1 MYRVGLSTVIT
12 CCEDQFTRIS
22 SCLPLPRASSAG
34 GDRFGLVNC
43 EEFVSIQPRGDP
55 QRLGECSRAHRGREH
70 SQRPAMAASL
80 AGVVLAELLV
90 TACAH
95 AGGSA
100 LAGVA
105 RRCDGE
111 LGCAAAALA
120 SAA

>member
-1 MYRVGLSTVIT
+1 MAGPFPI
-12 CCEDQFTRIS
+12 EEIS
-22 SCLPLPRASSAG
+22 SIGR
-34 GDRFGLVNC
+34 
-43 EEFVSIQPRGDP
+43 RGDP

-90 TACAH
+90 TVCAH

>member
-1 MYRVGLSTVIT
+1 MIWLQRVG
-12 CCEDQFTRIS
+12 R
-22 SCLPLPRASSAG
+22 
-34 GDRFGLVNC
+34 
-43 EEFVSIQPRGDP
+43 
-55 QRLGECSRAHRGREH
+55 QRLADHRLDGLLGVTNFDI
-70 SQRPAMAASL
+70 SMAASL
-80 AGVVLAELLV
+80 AGVVLTELLV
-90 TACAH
+90 TVCAH

>member
-1 MYRVGLSTVIT
+1 
-12 CCEDQFTRIS
+12 
-22 SCLPLPRASSAG
+22 
-34 GDRFGLVNC
+34 
-43 EEFVSIQPRGDP
+43 
-55 QRLGECSRAHRGREH
+55 
-70 SQRPAMAASL
+70 MAASL
-80 AGVVLAELLV
+80 AGVVLTELLV
-90 TACAH
+90 TVCAH